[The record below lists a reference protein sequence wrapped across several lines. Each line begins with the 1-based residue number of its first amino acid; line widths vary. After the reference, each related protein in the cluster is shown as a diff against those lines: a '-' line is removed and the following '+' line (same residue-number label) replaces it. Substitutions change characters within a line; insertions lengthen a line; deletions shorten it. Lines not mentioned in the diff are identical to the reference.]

1 MKWNESHSVVSD
13 SLQPHGLNS
22 PWNFPGQNTV
32 LGNLCLLQG
41 IFPTQVFHTAGRF
54 LTSWATREAQLED
67 NYNIVMV
74 FAIYQHESAT
84 GTCFT
89 FNMKFCA
96 FKCPSLLFCVHAKLF
111 QLCPTLCDPMD
122 SNAPGSSVHGILQTR
137 ILEWVAIP
145 SSRGSSQSK
154 DRTHVSCLLHWQ
166 VDSLL
171 LAPSII
177 IRWGG
182 GYPVLISHKAEVPRL
197 VNQLR
202 QKRFRTQIFCLH
214 IYSFQHTEILA
225 KPFAAIKA
233 HFLPVLR
240 GIGNSCSVSPII
252 ISLHMYESCDFVP
265 FQRSLRQVK

>member
-122 SNAPGSSVHGILQTR
+122 SNAPGSSVHGISRQEYWSGLPYPPPGDLPNPR
-137 ILEWVAIP
+137 IEPTSL
-145 SSRGSSQSK
+145 
-154 DRTHVSCLLHWQ
+154 VSC
-166 VDSLL
+166 
-171 LAPSII
+171 IG
-177 IRWGG
+177 RW
-182 GYPVLISHKAEVPRL
+182 
-197 VNQLR
+197 
-202 QKRFRTQIFCLH
+202 
-214 IYSFQHTEILA
+214 IL
-225 KPFAAIKA
+225 
-233 HFLPVLR
+233 
-240 GIGNSCSVSPII
+240 
-252 ISLHMYESCDFVP
+252 YY
-265 FQRSLRQVK
+265 